1 MHMSLPQMNLTR
13 NPRRYR
19 MTAVLSVVAA
29 AVGVSALVVPTA
41 SVSATPGV
49 VSSLVIHVP
58 GTARTIPS
66 SASVSFT
73 ATTGST
79 ATTTANAAGS
89 DDYGWFALVSVPTGA
104 LTGRISA
111 TGVTASSQTVDLR
124 QAAEFWLTANG
135 TPTTSMAAARGFYR
149 VHARTAASGTVK
161 VRVVDGSTIMDYS
174 TTAET
179 GGFYADIPFS
189 PQTRSVAA
197 QIVVNGSAIST
208 MQTFNAA
215 QFGEAWIAAGWATAR
230 TSKAWADGFAVIH
243 YKRSDAA
250 YSSWGL
256 HTWVGPN
263 GGAADP
269 GWMTPRMSDPS
280 LNDAWGVAWK
290 VQLTENAT
298 ALPFIVHGA
307 VSGLYGFKDPST
319 ENQNLNLIATGGE
332 VWLRSGAANTDGA
345 FSVQAPLPF
354 GTTAA
359 AASGPTAA
367 EAAGLAANS
376 VRSSFANDRIYFVM
390 TDRYANAST
399 SNDYAQFTAN
409 DPDFDTGTNI
419 YSPGYYHGGDL
430 KGLTFGEPDPKT
442 KKVATSCTAGTG
454 LARIKN
460 LGFTSV
466 WITPP
471 FKQKYVQG
479 DSAAYHGYW
488 IENFMDIDPHWG
500 TKADFKTFVDCA
512 HTLGMKVVMDIV
524 VNHTADII
532 WYEEGNKFV
541 TNASKPYLDAA
552 GNRISLTDLQNS
564 SQVPELD
571 ISTSF
576 AKTPFVPF
584 PDEAESRQPAWLNDM
599 TNFHNRGNVSD
610 WGNKEQYQQ
619 GDFGGLDDICTEK
632 ANVVDGFVDVFA
644 WWVNTYGVD
653 GFRIDTAKHVDDKFF
668 TRWWPKVKAATAA
681 KMPGLYAFGEVY
693 ENNATVTSEF
703 VRNKGLPSV
712 LDFPFQKAVV
722 DYAAGNT
729 AGTDIAN
736 LFNYDDDY
744 TTTTSNAY
752 GLTTFLDNHDMGRL
766 GYLLDA
772 SGVFSNELVSRAGL
786 AYDMLYLL
794 RGIPVVYYGDEVG
807 MMGDGGDKAARQDM
821 FKTQIFD
828 WQTEPRLG
836 MSSIG
841 SKSSLQIT
849 SGSWITKF
857 KALAALRQAHPALA
871 TGAQISRYDDD
882 QVFAASRIDAAKR
895 LEYLVAFNNSGRSM
909 SVRFQTSSPST
920 SFKGIYNMSS
930 TVKSDKSGWVKFS
943 VPARKGV
950 ALQALAALPTA
961 AATQVT
967 LSMRYDT
974 NVKVYYAR
982 ATLDTMDP
990 STVTFVWRPSG
1001 TNAWKVLGV
1010 DDADA
1015 YRVILDPAKFD
1026 SGSRVDVAAIAK
1038 STGGTVTV
1046 SGVQSVFIP

>member
-1 MHMSLPQMNLTR
+1 MSLPRMSLSR
-13 NPRRYR
+13 VSRRYR
-19 MTAVLSVVAA
+19 VATSLTFVA
-29 AVGVSALVVPTA
+29 CAVGITGLVLPTS
-41 SVSATPGV
+41 SVSAAPGV
-49 VSSLVIHVP
+49 VSSLVVHVP

-66 SASVSFT
+66 TATVSFT
-73 ATTGST
+73 ATSGST
-79 ATTTANAAGS
+79 VTATANAAGS
-89 DDYGWFALVSVPTGA
+89 DDYGWFALVAVPSGA

-111 TGVTASSQTVDLR
+111 SGLTPSTQGVDLR
-124 QAAEFWLTANG
+124 QGAEFWLAADG
-135 TPTTSMAAARGFYR
+135 TPRTSMAAARGFYR
-149 VHARTAASGTVK
+149 VHARTSATGSVK
-161 VRVVDGSTIMDYS
+161 VRVVDGNTINDYA
-174 TTAET
+174 TNAEP
-179 GGFYADIPFS
+179 GGYFADIPFS
-189 PQTRSVAA
+189 TQTGSVAA
-197 QIVVNGSAIST
+197 QIVASGSAASS
-208 MQTFNAA
+208 MLTFNAA
-215 QFGEAWIAAGWATAR
+215 QFGEAWIASGWTIAR

-243 YKRSDAA
+243 YKRSDGA

-263 GGAADP
+263 GGATDP
-269 GWMTPRMSDPS
+269 GWMTPRMSEPS
-280 LNDAWGVAWK
+280 LNDVWGVAWK
-290 VQLTENAT
+290 VPLTDNAT

-307 VSGLYGFKDPST
+307 VNGLYGFKDPST
-319 ENQNLNLIATGGE
+319 ENQNLNLITTGGE
-332 VWLRSGAANTDGA
+332 IWVRSGAANTDGSFA
-345 FSVQAPLPF
+345 VQAPLPF

-359 AASGPTAA
+359 AAVGPTSV

-390 TDRYANAST
+390 TDRYANGST
-399 SNDYAQFTAN
+399 ANDYAEFTAN
-409 DPDFDTGTNI
+409 DPNFDSGTDI

-430 KGLTFGEPDPKT
+430 RGLTFGEPDPKT
-442 KKVATSCTAGTG
+442 KKVSTSCTSGTG

-460 LGFTSV
+460 LGFTAV

-488 IENFMDIDPHWG
+488 IEDFMDIDPHWG

-532 WYEEGNKFV
+532 WYEEGTRFV
-541 TNASKPYLDAA
+541 TNATKPYLDSS
-552 GNRISLTDLQNS
+552 GKSVSLSDLQNS
-564 SQVPELD
+564 NQTPDMD
-571 ISTSF
+571 ILTSF
-576 AKTPFVPF
+576 AKTPFIPF

-599 TNFHNRGNVSD
+599 TNYHNRGNVGD

-619 GDFGGLDDICTEK
+619 GDFSGLDDIFTEK
-632 ANVVDGFVDVFA
+632 ANVVQGFADVFS

-703 VRNKGLPSV
+703 VRNKGLPAV
-712 LDFPFQKAVV
+712 LDFPFQKSVI

-729 AGTDIAN
+729 AGTDIAS
-736 LFNYDDDY
+736 LFNFDDDY

-766 GYLLDA
+766 GFLLDA
-772 SGVFSNELVSRAGL
+772 NGVFSNELVSRAGL

-828 WQTEPRLG
+828 WYTEPRLG
-836 MSSIG
+836 MSPIG
-841 SKSSLQIT
+841 TKSSLQTT
-849 SGSWITKF
+849 SGPWITKF

-882 QVFAASRIDAAKR
+882 QVFAASRIDGAKR

-920 SFKGIYNMSS
+920 SFKGIYNISS
-930 TVKSDKSGWVKFS
+930 TIKSDKFGWVKFS

-950 ALQALAALPTA
+950 ALQALTALPNT
-961 AATQVT
+961 AATQVG
-967 LSMRYDT
+967 LSMNYDT

-982 ATLDTMDP
+982 ATLNTLDP

-1001 TNAWKVLGV
+1001 TSAWKVLGV
-1010 DDADA
+1010 DDADP
-1015 YRVILDPAKFD
+1015 YRIILDPAKFD